1 MCGLVGIYH
10 KKDQVSADIY
20 DGLVQVQHR
29 GQDAAGI
36 ATWDKSKMYTHK
48 ELGLVSEVF
57 KTSDS
62 LINLNGNMGIGHVRY
77 PTAGCD
83 DVSEAQPFYTANPIN
98 ITLAHNGT
106 LTNSE
111 TIKEELTK
119 THFCQFNTSSDS
131 EVLLKLF
138 AYELYKTNYRKV
150 SNDHVFRALKN
161 VFNRCSGGYAVIM
174 LVAGVGIVAFRD
186 PKGIRPLAIGSNKNS
201 YMIASESSALTS
213 MGYRTIEDVL
223 PGQAIIINE
232 DGLIHKKRLIR
243 NEHLGLY
250 YRYHFVNIN
259 K

>member
-83 DVSEAQPFYTANPIN
+83 DVSEAQQWTPPRERGATHISAPHALRADD
-98 ITLAHNGT
+98 LA
-106 LTNSE
+106 
-111 TIKEELTK
+111 
-119 THFCQFNTSSDS
+119 
-131 EVLLKLF
+131 
-138 AYELYKTNYRKV
+138 
-150 SNDHVFRALKN
+150 
-161 VFNRCSGGYAVIM
+161 
-174 LVAGVGIVAFRD
+174 
-186 PKGIRPLAIGSNKNS
+186 
-201 YMIASESSALTS
+201 
-213 MGYRTIEDVL
+213 
-223 PGQAIIINE
+223 
-232 DGLIHKKRLIR
+232 R
-243 NEHLGLY
+243 N
-250 YRYHFVNIN
+250 
-259 K
+259 

>member
-10 KKDQVSADIY
+10 KKDPVSADIY

-83 DVSEAQPFYTANPIN
+83 DVSELQPFYTANPIN
-98 ITLAHNGT
+98 ITPAHNGT

-131 EVLLKLF
+131 EVLTK
-138 AYELYKTNYRKV
+138 
-150 SNDHVFRALKN
+150 
-161 VFNRCSGGYAVIM
+161 
-174 LVAGVGIVAFRD
+174 AFC
-186 PKGIRPLAIGSNKNS
+186 L
-201 YMIASESSALTS
+201 
-213 MGYRTIEDVL
+213 
-223 PGQAIIINE
+223 
-232 DGLIHKKRLIR
+232 
-243 NEHLGLY
+243 
-250 YRYHFVNIN
+250 
-259 K
+259 